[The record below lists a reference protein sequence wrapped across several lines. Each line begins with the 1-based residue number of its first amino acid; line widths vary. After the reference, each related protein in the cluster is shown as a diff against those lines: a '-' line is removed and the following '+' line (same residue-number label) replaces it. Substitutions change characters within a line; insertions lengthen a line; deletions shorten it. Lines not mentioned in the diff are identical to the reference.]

1 MNTALH
7 QRLRPYLQ
15 ELLTQNMDFQDFS
28 DTDSL
33 FLGGR
38 IDSFS
43 LMQLVMHLEENY
55 QIDFSALHFEAPLL
69 DTVADIAAFVREHG
83 PSAVQ

>member
-15 ELLTQNMDFQDFS
+15 ELLAQNMDFQDFS

-33 FLGGR
+33 FLSGR

-43 LMQLVMHLEENY
+43 LMHLEENY

>member
-1 MNTALH
+1 MTANLH
-7 QRLRPYLQ
+7 QSLRPYLQ
-15 ELLTQNMDFQDFS
+15 QLLMQAMDTQEFS

-33 FLGGR
+33 FLSGR

-55 QIDFSALHFEAPLL
+55 QIDFSSVYFEAPLL
-69 DTVADIAAFVREHG
+69 DTVADIAAFIQEH
-83 PSAVQ
+83 SRASML

>member
-1 MNTALH
+1 
-7 QRLRPYLQ
+7 
-15 ELLTQNMDFQDFS
+15 
-28 DTDSL
+28 
-33 FLGGR
+33 
-38 IDSFS
+38 
-43 LMQLVMHLEENY
+43 MQLVMHLEENY

>member
-1 MNTALH
+1 MSTDIR
-7 QRLRPYLQ
+7 QSLRPYLQ
-15 ELLTQNMDFQDFS
+15 QLLTQAMDMQEFS

-33 FLGGR
+33 FLSGR

-55 QIDFSALHFEAPLL
+55 QIDFSSVHFEAPLL
-69 DTVADIAAFVREHG
+69 DTVADIAAFIQEH
-83 PSAVQ
+83 SRIR

>member
-1 MNTALH
+1 MSTNLY
-7 QRLRPYLQ
+7 QSLRPYLQ
-15 ELLTQNMDFQDFS
+15 QLLTQNMDTQEFS

-33 FLGGR
+33 FLSGR

-55 QIDFSALHFEAPLL
+55 QIDFSSVHFEAPLL
-69 DTVADIAAFVREHG
+69 DTVADIAAFIAEH
-83 PSAVQ
+83 SRATTS

>member
-1 MNTALH
+1 MSTNLY
-7 QRLRPYLQ
+7 QSLRPYLQ
-15 ELLTQNMDFQDFS
+15 QLLTQNMDTQEFS

-33 FLGGR
+33 FLSGR

-55 QIDFSALHFEAPLL
+55 QIDFSSVHFEAPLL
-69 DTVADIAAFVREHG
+69 DTVADIAAFIQEH
-83 PSAVQ
+83 SRATTL

>member
-1 MNTALH
+1 MTNALH

-15 ELLTQNMDFQDFS
+15 ELLAQNMDFQDFS

-33 FLGGR
+33 FLSGR

-43 LMQLVMHLEENY
+43 LMQLVMH
-55 QIDFSALHFEAPLL
+55 QIDFSAVHFEAPLL

-83 PSAVQ
+83 PGTAP

>member
-1 MNTALH
+1 MNHTLKE
-7 QRLRPYLQ
+7 RLRPYLQ
-15 ELLTQNMDFQDFS
+15 QLLTQNMDTQAFS

-33 FLGGR
+33 FLSGR

-55 QIDFSALHFEAPLL
+55 QIDFSRVHFEAPLL
-69 DTVADIAAFVREHG
+69 DSVADIAAFIQEHSRA
-83 PSAVQ
+83 PSA